1 MQIWNS
7 LCRFVQIRKSTRICT
22 LSAQLSARCLRAVCA
37 VCALSAHCLQKS
49 ACLTCVHTCCQ
60 YRVVSTVLHVAAH
73 ILTCSK
79 SIRHALEALGVHG
92 VPKDPILYQD
102 LSLVEHEKVGSRP
115 VELPA
120 PMSKRQRRGEPKP
133 AKMTIE
139 QWHASNDKLV
149 GIEGQVYGKKGYCDG
164 EDFHTGQI
172 IERHTDHVVNVSGSI
187 YYLGVAAPAREHEPG
202 DVATPGAALR
212 QAGMHECHRVAD
224 VECRPADGSEQ
235 QKITCLAPFFTA
247 SWPAK
252 IAAKTSLRGGR
263 NRPTESRLEGRRAR
277 LASCSFA
284 VPLCVGERHAGCVAR
299 GWRRGWRRSWRRQRA
314 CSPMDRRVRRSRRL
328 RSRWAPRPTSSRLE
342 GRRARLA
349 PCPCAEPLRV
359 GARHAGCVA
368 RGWRRG

>member
-224 VECRPADGSEQ
+224 GMPAGRW
-235 QKITCLAPFFTA
+235 LG
-247 SWPAK
+247 
-252 IAAKTSLRGGR
+252 AAEDHLPGAILHRQ
-263 NRPTESRLEGRRAR
+263 
-277 LASCSFA
+277 LASEDSSEDEFEGGAKPTDGITTGGQARPPRLMFFCSAA
-284 VPLCVGERHAGCVAR
+284 VCGR
-299 GWRRGWRRSWRRQRA
+299 
-314 CSPMDRRVRRSRRL
+314 
-328 RSRWAPRPTSSRLE
+328 APRWVR
-342 GRRARLA
+342 GAWLA
-349 PCPCAEPLRV
+349 AWL
-359 GARHAGCVA
+359 AA
-368 RGWRRG
+368 